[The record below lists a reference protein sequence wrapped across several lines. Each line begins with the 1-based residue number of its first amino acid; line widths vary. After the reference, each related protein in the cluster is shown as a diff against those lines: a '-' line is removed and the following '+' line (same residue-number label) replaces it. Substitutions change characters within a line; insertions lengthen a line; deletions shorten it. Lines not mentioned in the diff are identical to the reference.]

1 MRSSAQRAKKD
12 HRTKARWSKF
22 EEWRPTYPSSRR
34 VSMTNGDG
42 SHPTNSSSLED
53 QLGDMVQ
60 SELRRV
66 PRQRQVVVPHPA
78 AARIPNYVEHNEAVD
93 EVGRLSSEALVMTY
107 EASAKRIE
115 AMGTGLLE
123 AMSECRKSAA
133 QLVKELE
140 RVEEE
145 TEQAV
150 KQCLAAA
157 EVYRSQAK
165 ELFENIQNR
174 AILAAKVRETASI
187 MIEELKK

>member
-1 MRSSAQRAKKD
+1 
-12 HRTKARWSKF
+12 
-22 EEWRPTYPSSRR
+22 
-34 VSMTNGDG
+34 
-42 SHPTNSSSLED
+42 
-53 QLGDMVQ
+53 
-60 SELRRV
+60 
-66 PRQRQVVVPHPA
+66 
-78 AARIPNYVEHNEAVD
+78 
-93 EVGRLSSEALVMTY
+93 MTY

-140 RVEEE
+140 RVEQE
-145 TEQAV
+145 TDEAV
-150 KQCLAAA
+150 KQCLTAA
-157 EVYRSQAK
+157 EVYRGQAR